1 MIYELIRIIGNL
13 NIKIISASILSTGIV
28 CWLLYESMN
37 KLQMLKGE
45 KNIPKKQMLVI
56 FIISSYIIIIFDV
69 ALLNR
74 GVYTRQVNLNLFSSY
89 RRVWGSFYA
98 ADRYHIILNI
108 LMTVPLGLMLPVLH
122 NKFHKVRWTIA
133 AGIIFVVIIEYIQ
146 LAANSGVFD
155 VDDIF
160 NNCMGIL
167 IGYGITMSILAII
180 ERRNRLVLKI
190 LAYMLPLLSITITFA
205 GMAINYNT
213 REFGNFNLFGYGKIN
228 MSNIEVKLKTEL
240 STEEKTVTVYK
251 APSIDKNTARDFAE
265 NFFKNI
271 NIDST
276 DLKEDLYTDFANYWT
291 RDNKHLLKINF
302 SDGSYEY
309 NNFLEFDKN
318 KYISMDEKALL
329 DELRNYNIEIPKE
342 ATFTP
347 PNGSDNYI
355 WKINQHSYEDF
366 LIDGKLLCLCYND
379 GTIRMII
386 NSIITYSKVRDVY
399 TISEKKAYEKI
410 LEGEVNLPVSGDEIN
425 SIEVSGV
432 IMGYKLDSKGFYRPV
447 YIFNCKINGEKSEIV
462 VEI

>member
-1 MIYELIRIIGNL
+1 
-13 NIKIISASILSTGIV
+13 
-28 CWLLYESMN
+28 
-37 KLQMLKGE
+37 MLKGE

-89 RRVWGSFYA
+89 RRVWDSFNA

-251 APSIDKNTARDFAE
+251 APNIDKNTARNFAE

-309 NNFLEFDKN
+309 NNFLEFDKT
-318 KYISMDEKALL
+318 KYISMDEKALS

-347 PNGSDNYI
+347 PNGSNNYI
-355 WKINQHSYEDF
+355 WKINQHSYEDL

-399 TISEKKAYEKI
+399 AISEKKAYEKI

-432 IMGYKLDSKGFYRPV
+432 IMGYKIDTKGFYRPV

>member
-45 KNIPKKQMLVI
+45 KNISKKQVLVI
-56 FIISSYIIIIFDV
+56 FITLSYVIIIFDV

-74 GVYTRQVNLNLFSSY
+74 GVYTRQVNLDLFSSY
-89 RRVWGSFYA
+89 RRVLDSFNSAYWL
-98 ADRYHIILNI
+98 HIILNI

-180 ERRNRLVLKI
+180 ERRDYLALNILV
-190 LAYMLPLLSITITFA
+190 YMLPLLSITIIFVGTS
-205 GMAINYNT
+205 IHYNI

-228 MSNIEVKLKTEL
+228 MSNIDVKLKTEL
-240 STEEKTVTVYK
+240 SAEEKTVPVYK
-251 APSIDKNTARDFAE
+251 APSIDRNTAKSFAE
-265 NFFKNI
+265 SFFKNI
-271 NIDST
+271 NIDCT
-276 DLKEDLYTDFANYWT
+276 DLKEDLYTDSANYWT
-291 RDNKHLLKINF
+291 RNNKHLLNVNF

-309 NNFLEFDKN
+309 NNFLEFDKT

-342 ATFTP
+342 ATFIP
-347 PNGSDNYI
+347 PNDSNNYI

-432 IMGYKLDSKGFYRPV
+432 FMKYKLDSKGFYRPV
-447 YIFNCKINGEKSEIV
+447 YIFNCKINGEKTEII

>member
-89 RRVWGSFYA
+89 RRVWDSFNA

-108 LMTVPLGLMLPVLH
+108 LMTLPLGLMLPVLH

-251 APSIDKNTARDFAE
+251 APNNDKNTARNFAE

-309 NNFLEFDKN
+309 NNFLEFDKT

-347 PNGSDNYI
+347 PNGSNNYI
-355 WKINQHSYEDF
+355 WKINQHSYEDL

-386 NSIITYSKVRDVY
+386 NSIIIYSKVRDVY
-399 TISEKKAYEKI
+399 AISEKKAYEKI

-432 IMGYKLDSKGFYRPV
+432 IMGYKIDTKGFYRPV